1 MSSTLNNDMLPRTS
15 FQIFHGSLFCWILL
29 VFQYPIVWPPG
40 RHLDWRFLLI
50 GHVSLCRLAFRL
62 PTVFVLWNERE
73 RPGSE
78 RLTWLKR
85 TGSWPWEKSKRQ
97 RIGRSR
103 GFVWLICR
111 WNWIFLSFFLFVSSL
126 KKIYSW
132 NVRQRSVPSSFCFP
146 RTFWSFSFIS
156 QEKRKTKDALVYE
169 ASSSTVRG
177 LFSNACSFLY
187 LCRLYPRLL
196 ISMKVK
202 G

>member
-15 FQIFHGSLFCWILL
+15 FQIFHGSLFCWIWFSSILFL
-29 VFQYPIVWPPG
+29 VWPPG

-50 GHVSLCRLAFRL
+50 GHVSLCRLSFRL

-103 GFVWLICR
+103 GFVWFICR
-111 WNWIFLSFFLFVSSL
+111 WNWIFLSFFFICFFFKKNIFMERASTFGSFFVLFPTYIL
-126 KKIYSW
+126 IFFIHLTGKEE
-132 NVRQRSVPSSFCFP
+132 NEGCTCVRS
-146 RTFWSFSFIS
+146 
-156 QEKRKTKDALVYE
+156 
-169 ASSSTVRG
+169 
-177 LFSNACSFLY
+177 
-187 LCRLYPRLL
+187 
-196 ISMKVK
+196 
-202 G
+202 

>member
-15 FQIFHGSLFCWILL
+15 FQIFHGSLFCWIWFSSILFL
-29 VFQYPIVWPPG
+29 VWPPG

-103 GFVWLICR
+103 GFVWFICR
-111 WNWIFLSFFLFVSSL
+111 WNWIFLSFFFICFFFKKKYIHGTCVNVRFLLRFVSHVHFDLFHSSHRKRGKRRMHL
-126 KKIYSW
+126 CTKLVV
-132 NVRQRSVPSSFCFP
+132 VRSEVFFPMRVHFC
-146 RTFWSFSFIS
+146 ICV
-156 QEKRKTKDALVYE
+156 VYI
-169 ASSSTVRG
+169 RD
-177 LFSNACSFLY
+177 Y
-187 LCRLYPRLL
+187 
-196 ISMKVK
+196 
-202 G
+202 